1 MAESYTSL
9 RGGPELESGSLTLK
23 PTLSTTKPQNRLSV
37 YPYFERISKLKF
49 KLSQEMKPPPHHAP
63 SLFVIGF
70 EDACALSHAPT
81 SPPFPVTLCDR
92 LWRRM
97 RAQSCTAPPFPLFV
111 IGFEDA
117 CALSCGPMHCSY
129 QAPLSTGIL
138 RQEYWSWFPLPSLR
152 DLPDPGIKLVS
163 PVLAGGFFTT
173 EPPVKP
179 QALKRHTSKQLNMC
193 TCLQE
198 SHS

>member
-23 PTLSTTKPQNRLSV
+23 PTLSTTKPQHRLSV
-37 YPYFERISKLKF
+37 YPYLERISKLKF

-81 SPPFPVTLCDR
+81 S
-92 LWRRM
+92 
-97 RAQSCTAPPFPLFV
+97 PPFPLFV

>member
-23 PTLSTTKPQNRLSV
+23 PTLSTTKPQHRLSV
-37 YPYFERISKLKF
+37 YPYLERISKLKF

-63 SLFVIGF
+63 S
-70 EDACALSHAPT
+70 
-81 SPPFPVTLCDR
+81 
-92 LWRRM
+92 
-97 RAQSCTAPPFPLFV
+97 LFV